1 MACTARNRPKKEA
14 SEVQVLLQL
23 NQDLV
28 KLVNMFWL
36 LVVEAVQVE
45 VLLGIL
51 VVAVVQVDI
60 SQEQHQLLI
69 QHLLL

>member
-1 MACTARNRPKKEA
+1 MGRPFMFLQ
-14 SEVQVLLQL
+14 VQVLLQL

>member
-1 MACTARNRPKKEA
+1 MFLQ
-14 SEVQVLLQL
+14 VQVLLQL

-60 SQEQHQLLI
+60 
-69 QHLLL
+69 